1 MLRQVVE
8 VKDEVED
15 DRSTLIGSLSPILRL
30 LRGRERCS
38 EVAVKEKLVVLSAEG
53 AAVVATGFASRDE

>member
-1 MLRQVVE
+1 MPRQAGE

-15 DRSTLIGSLSPILRL
+15 GRNILIGSLSPILRL
-30 LRGRERCS
+30 LRGRESCS
-38 EVAVKEKLVVLSAEG
+38 GAAVKEKLVVLSAKG